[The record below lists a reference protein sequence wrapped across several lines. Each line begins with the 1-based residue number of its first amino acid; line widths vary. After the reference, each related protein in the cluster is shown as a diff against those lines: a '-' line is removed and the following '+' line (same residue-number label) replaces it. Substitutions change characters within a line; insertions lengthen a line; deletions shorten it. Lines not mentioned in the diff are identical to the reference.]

1 MEPTQEDTAKHHWL
15 RLQLVNQLRAE
26 GITDERVL
34 TAIGQ
39 VPRHFFIDAA
49 SEPLAYE
56 NRPLPIGE
64 GQTISQP
71 YTVAYQSQ
79 LLEVFSGQ
87 KVLEVGTGSGYQSVV
102 LALMGTNVYTMER
115 QQSFFRHNRQFAY
128 LQSFTSIHFF
138 YGDGYRGLPEYAPFD
153 RILLTAAAPSVP
165 DALLEQLIAGG
176 ILVAPLGEEGFQRM
190 KRIRKTV
197 NGLIEEEDAGP
208 FSFVPM
214 LHGLQG

>member
-1 MEPTQEDTAKHHWL
+1 MEPIKEDTEKHYRL
-15 RLQLVNQLRAE
+15 RHQLVDQLRSE

-87 KVLEVGTGSGYQSVV
+87 KVLEVGTGSGYQSAV
-102 LALMGTNVYTMER
+102 LALMGADVFTMER
-115 QQSFFRHNRQFAY
+115 QRSFYQHNRKFAY
-128 LQSFTSIHFF
+128 LQSFTNIHFF
-138 YGDGYRGLPEYAPFD
+138 YGDGYQGLPEYAPFH

-165 DALLEQLIAGG
+165 DALLKQLVAGG

-214 LHGLQG
+214 LRGLQG